1 MTDQQIR
8 HSEDP
13 VEVLISSRQDPK
25 DEPMSR
31 AQALAIKQV
40 DNYPGMS
47 VRAFEG
53 FIDKGDWPQVYLAVR
68 QAEIGA

>member
-1 MTDQQIR
+1 MIDQQIR

-40 DNYPGMS
+40 DN
-47 VRAFEG
+47 
-53 FIDKGDWPQVYLAVR
+53 
-68 QAEIGA
+68 